1 MKTKVLAILLVL
13 GMLFGIAG
21 CNKEFGELETVYEDD
36 GEPYEIVYYLIY
48 NAANP
53 PQDVSEVQNALNKVL
68 KEKINATVQIHAYT
82 LAEYTSRVSGAIAA
96 GVKFDVCFTSPEINP
111 YITNVQREAF
121 IPLDDLLPTYAP
133 QTWAAFPEEMWDQA
147 RVNGHIYGSINEQIL
162 PRTFGLNFESEDH
175 LELFLNTFYP
185 GTTPATVIDALEDKS
200 KTAYE
205 FVTEYLTWMRDN
217 DYGAG
222 GRIANL
228 DTESTLQ
235 NLYGFDNLGTGCTT
249 PGVVQI
255 DDETYTVIN
264 QFESDEYIE
273 MIDQVYQWQEDGFI
287 QSTGSAYD
295 ITADSTWKPGY
306 LPDNL
311 VKLSQSHY
319 FTSYIIGSMN
329 AISTTSENPARAM
342 KFIELMRTDEDV
354 HNILQ
359 FGVEDIHYIK
369 DPANDQRIAQF
380 IESSGYDN
388 RQFGWG
394 LGTEFIS
401 YLQPDQPDDL
411 WEQTKKI
418 NEETPLTGLI
428 GFTFDATSV
437 RQVIADCRA
446 VANEF
451 MQALQSAQF
460 DDKDEALAEF
470 QSRLDAAGADEVI
483 AEKQRQ
489 LNAWLESKNAA

>member
-185 GTTPATVIDALEDKS
+185 GTTPATVIDALEDKG

-380 IESSGYDN
+380 IESSGSDN
-388 RQFGWG
+388 RQLGWG
-394 LGTEFIS
+394 LGT
-401 YLQPDQPDDL
+401 
-411 WEQTKKI
+411 
-418 NEETPLTGLI
+418 
-428 GFTFDATSV
+428 
-437 RQVIADCRA
+437 
-446 VANEF
+446 
-451 MQALQSAQF
+451 
-460 DDKDEALAEF
+460 
-470 QSRLDAAGADEVI
+470 
-483 AEKQRQ
+483 
-489 LNAWLESKNAA
+489 